1 MGLIFI
7 DFWQDGYQLIIKYLN
22 VNFQF
27 VLAKLLYTG
36 VILFITYLL
45 LKLRVTVVNKIF
57 DRSTNDINKAKTLKT
72 LLLSGT
78 RYIIYIVAVLTL
90 LAIFEINITPMLAS
104 AGIVGLAVGFGAQNL
119 VKDIIT
125 GFFIMFEDQ
134 FHVGDFIEVNDQT
147 AGTVE
152 ELGLRMTTIRE
163 WSGKKFYI
171 ANSEIKTVRNYNRGH
186 LRTVVSVSVPFEVNL
201 QRVFTTLE
209 KVCQNITSIH
219 ADKLIRQQDG
229 SFVESPQI
237 YGITDINKDERGVV
251 FTVIA
256 VVDPA
261 YYWFLER
268 EFRRAILEYFQAAGI
283 TIAYPQLNI
292 NIKTA
297 QNFETLHGTSQGG
310 AVDSE
315 TLA

>member
-1 MGLIFI
+1 MGI
-7 DFWQDGYQLIIKYLN
+7 
-22 VNFQF
+22 
-27 VLAKLLYTG
+27 
-36 VILFITYLL
+36 ILFITYLL
-45 LKLRVTVVNKIF
+45 LKLRVALVNKIF
-57 DRSTNDINKAKTLKT
+57 DRATGDLNKANTLKT

-78 RYIIYIVAVLTL
+78 RYVIYIVAVLTM
-90 LAIFEINITPMLAS
+90 LAVFEINITPMLAS

-134 FHVGDFIEVNDQT
+134 FHVGDFIEVNDQV

-152 ELGLRMTTIRE
+152 ELGLRLTTIRE

-186 LRTVVSVSVPFEVNL
+186 LRTVVSVAVPFEENL
-201 QRVFTTLE
+201 QRVFGTLE
-209 KVCQNITSIH
+209 RVCRHITGEH
-219 ADKLIRQQDG
+219 ADKLIKQENG
-229 SFVESPQI
+229 SFVEPPQI

-256 VVDPA
+256 VVEPA

-268 EFRRAILEYFQAAGI
+268 EFRRVILEYFQDAGI
-283 TIAYPQLNI
+283 ALAYPQI

-297 QNFETLHGTSQGG
+297 RGFEP
-310 AVDSE
+310 AVGSS
-315 TLA
+315 